1 MRLYMHILRL
11 TNCLATNARTNNS
24 IDFMYQC
31 NLRTKCELLLQ
42 LLVQTKIPPK
52 ICLIFLQHCVD
63 SDSTK
68 LHCNALSTP
77 KSSLPEKA
85 HHVTNISAISH
96 CRHHPVSLGMLLVA
110 LPIDRF
116 LISRTPL
123 FAPRTLSPA
132 PSVVAFHIPIEKLG
146 YCHLSHSPYRRVQ
159 H

>member
-42 LLVQTKIPPK
+42 LLVQTKILPK

-68 LHCNALSTP
+68 LHCNALSTL
-77 KSSLPEKA
+77 KSSQLEKA
-85 HHVTNISAISH
+85 RPGTNISAISH
-96 CRHHPVSLGMLLVA
+96 CRHHPVSLCILLVA

-132 PSVVAFHIPIEKLG
+132 PSIIAFNIPIEKLG
-146 YCHLSHSPYRRVQ
+146 YCDSSHSPYRRAQ